1 MTAVVDKAR
10 QGTRNRT
17 AGLAWMQAGVRYLR
31 TWWPSAERQLHAG
44 RADIAG
50 VGDLMVEMTTEPWAK
65 LWVKLDQAE
74 RDMQSRWPANHTLQ
88 LMDDPAARVCGECE
102 TRCEPGG
109 PCACCWDG
117 VPSSGR
123 RDWEVP
129 FCVWKKHNRRDD
141 GVGLGPVDPGEGA
154 VIFRARVIF
163 PLLARLE
170 ELERRELAA
179 ESGPVGQEGYPVGP

>member
-1 MTAVVDKAR
+1 MTAAAVDKAR

-74 RDMQSRWPANHTLQ
+74 RDANGPAISAPGQ
-88 LMDDPAARVCGECE
+88 PVYYAA
-102 TRCEPGG
+102 
-109 PCACCWDG
+109 
-117 VPSSGR
+117 
-123 RDWEVP
+123 VP

-170 ELERRELAA
+170 QLERELDTATEMLA
-179 ESGPVGQEGYPVGP
+179 GEDI

>member
-74 RDMQSRWPANHTLQ
+74 RDAAPIGAVIVPRPA
-88 LMDDPAARVCGECE
+88 PI
-102 TRCEPGG
+102 
-109 PCACCWDG
+109 
-117 VPSSGR
+117 
-123 RDWEVP
+123 P

-170 ELERRELAA
+170 ELEREAA
-179 ESGPVGQEGYPVGP
+179 R

>member
-31 TWWPSAERQLHAG
+31 TWWPSAERQLHER
-44 RADIAG
+44 RADVAG
-50 VGDLMVEMTTEPWAK
+50 VGDLVIEMTTEPWVKIWA
-65 LWVKLDQAE
+65 KLDQAQ
-74 RDMQSRWPANHTLQ
+74 RDAVLLSPQPA
-88 LMDDPAARVCGECE
+88 DPL
-102 TRCEPGG
+102 PH
-109 PCACCWDG
+109 
-117 VPSSGR
+117 
-123 RDWEVP
+123 
-129 FCVWKKHNRRDD
+129 CVWKKHNRRDD

>member
-1 MTAVVDKAR
+1 MSYPQDVKAVDKAR

-74 RDMQSRWPANHTLQ
+74 RDAQRDVLPAGTWVTL
-88 LMDDPAARVCGECE
+88 
-102 TRCEPGG
+102 
-109 PCACCWDG
+109 
-117 VPSSGR
+117 
-123 RDWEVP
+123 P

-170 ELERRELAA
+170 QLERELDTATEMLA
-179 ESGPVGQEGYPVGP
+179 GEDI

>member
-1 MTAVVDKAR
+1 VTAVVDKAR

-74 RDMQSRWPANHTLQ
+74 RDATTLVPPTRPGIVGSVQ
-88 LMDDPAARVCGECE
+88 HAAW
-102 TRCEPGG
+102 TM
-109 PCACCWDG
+109 
-117 VPSSGR
+117 
-123 RDWEVP
+123 P

-170 ELERRELAA
+170 ELEQYAA
-179 ESGPVGQEGYPVGP
+179 EMMQAQQMEKPDLDPLPMSTLHDPADRYYSPEANR

>member
-1 MTAVVDKAR
+1 VTTVVDKAR

-74 RDMQSRWPANHTLQ
+74 RDAVAETIG
-88 LMDDPAARVCGECE
+88 AA
-102 TRCEPGG
+102 G
-109 PCACCWDG
+109 PEHA
-117 VPSSGR
+117 
-123 RDWEVP
+123 VP

-170 ELERRELAA
+170 ELEQYAA
-179 ESGPVGQEGYPVGP
+179 EMMQAQQMEKPDLDPLPMSTLHDPADRYYSPEANR

>member
-1 MTAVVDKAR
+1 VTATVDKAR

-44 RADIAG
+44 RADVAG
-50 VGDLMVEMTTEPWAK
+50 VGDIAIEMTTEPWAK
-65 LWVKLDQAE
+65 LWTKLEQAE
-74 RDMQSRWPANHTLQ
+74 RDSLRPDL
-88 LMDDPAARVCGECE
+88 L
-102 TRCEPGG
+102 GG
-109 PCACCWDG
+109 HG
-117 VPSSGR
+117 I
-123 RDWEVP
+123 P

-170 ELERRELAA
+170 QLERELDTATEMLA
-179 ESGPVGQEGYPVGP
+179 GEDI